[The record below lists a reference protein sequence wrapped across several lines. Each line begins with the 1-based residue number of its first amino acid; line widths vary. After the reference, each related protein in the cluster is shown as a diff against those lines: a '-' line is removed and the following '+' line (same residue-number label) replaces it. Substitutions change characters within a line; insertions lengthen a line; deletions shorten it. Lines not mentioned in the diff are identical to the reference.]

1 MIRAQPGDWSSRL
14 NAHRIQNV
22 VQRGPVRWAQGA
34 RGGGSAGPGAMTF
47 YDALPINLVL
57 SKRACEMSHDIYLF

>member
-47 YDALPINLVL
+47 HDAYKFSI
-57 SKRACEMSHDIYLF
+57 K